1 MPLKTWLAQT
11 WNLAPLSVLS
21 YITAVCSWHIDLGA
35 ATVDRNKMVRL
46 AGELERVSTFMSGTG
61 FYFCH
66 VINKR
71 DAIVKLNMADTV
83 TIDNIS
89 LPVRKYVKICVV

>member
-1 MPLKTWLAQT
+1 
-11 WNLAPLSVLS
+11 
-21 YITAVCSWHIDLGA
+21 
-35 ATVDRNKMVRL
+35 MVRL
-46 AGELERVSTFMSGTG
+46 AGELQRVSTFMSGTG

-89 LPVRKYVKICVV
+89 LPVRKYVKYVLFDTAKAREGKKTWRAIKKQRLATFRTFLSMLANG